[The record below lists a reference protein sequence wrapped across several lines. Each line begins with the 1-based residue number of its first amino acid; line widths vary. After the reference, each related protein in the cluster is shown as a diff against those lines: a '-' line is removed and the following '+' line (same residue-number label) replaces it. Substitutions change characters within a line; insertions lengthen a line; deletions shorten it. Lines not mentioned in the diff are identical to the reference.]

1 MSDDLQ
7 NTIFQKRTWKGIN
20 HLTLREGRN
29 LKVQQSSKL
38 KSVSYMIDLIAL
50 DKKSRRVYSLAWGW
64 FLTAVIFSLLSYISI
79 QYPDLLNGVGQ
90 YYSLGLTVLVIICT
104 MGCFIF
110 FWLSSSRKQVFY
122 SRHGK
127 VPLFEVWVGQPTG
140 KAFRAYVKLLKEH
153 IQQIQERSS
162 LSEEQQLT
170 GEIKMLRRLVDENV
184 VNKAVYEKTKARLFK
199 KF

>member
-7 NTIFQKRTWKGIN
+7 NTIYQKRTWKGVN
-20 HLTLREGRN
+20 HLTLNEGRN

-64 FLTAVIFSLLSYISI
+64 LLTAVIFSLLSYVSI
-79 QYPDLLNGVGQ
+79 QYPDLLNGLGQ
-90 YYSLGLTVLVIICT
+90 YYSLGLTVLAIICA

-140 KAFRAYVKLLKEH
+140 KAFRAYVNLLKEH
-153 IQQIQERSS
+153 IQKIQERSS

-170 GEIKMLRRLVDENV
+170 GEIKMLRRLADENV